1 MTLTHLATKPVLLDS
16 SLSTTDLIVYFQAS
30 YPAGTPSS
38 FEFTKLTP
46 DSALEVKNRLQQ
58 IWNGIHL

>member
-16 SLSTTDLIVYFQAS
+16 SLLTTDLIVDFQAS

-46 DSALEVKNRLQQ
+46 YS
-58 IWNGIHL
+58 